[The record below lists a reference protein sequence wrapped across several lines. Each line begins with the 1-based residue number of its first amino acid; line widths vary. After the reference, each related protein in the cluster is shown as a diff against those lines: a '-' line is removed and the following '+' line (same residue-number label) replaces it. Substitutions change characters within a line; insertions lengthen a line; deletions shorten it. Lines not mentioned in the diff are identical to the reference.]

1 MKIVCISAAK
11 IPSELANGIQAMKAC
26 QALAQLGH
34 QVTLL
39 VPDNQQA
46 AMGLQQLAAYYGLRT
61 PFEVAWLPARSRRW
75 FSWEAVRRA
84 RPRAPDLLYVWPL
97 PAAVYGLLAGLP
109 VLLEM
114 HDLPSGA
121 FGPLW
126 FRLFLRLPGRKRLL
140 VITSALR
147 AALAARYRLRLPA
160 EDVILA
166 PNGVDLERYES
177 LPAPPAARRQLGLPA
192 LPTVACTGHLY
203 AGRGADLFLALAQ
216 AFPQANF
223 LWVGGRQADVIEW
236 QARAGTLRL
245 RNVTFTGFVP
255 NERLPLYQAAAD
267 VLLMP
272 YGKTIAISS
281 GMGHSAQVASPMKM
295 FEYMASGR
303 AILTSDLPVIRE
315 VLDDSSAVFCPPEDA
330 AAWQSALAALL
341 ADDERR
347 QALGRRARAAAEH
360 YTWARRAGRALQGF
374 PRP

>member
-1 MKIVCISAAK
+1 MNIVCISAAK

-34 QVTLL
+34 RVTLL
-39 VPDNQQA
+39 VPDNRREA
-46 AMGLQQLAAYYGLRT
+46 VDVQQLAVYYGLRT
-61 PFEVAWLPARSRRW
+61 PFEVVWLPTRSRRR

-84 RPRAPDLLYVWPL
+84 RRLDPALLYLWPL

-109 VLLEM
+109 VVLEM

-147 AALAARYRLRLPA
+147 AALQARYRLRLPD
-160 EDVILA
+160 EDVVLA
-166 PNGVDLERYES
+166 PNGVDLERYDS
-177 LPAPPAARRQLGLPA
+177 LPNPSAARRQLGLPD

-223 LWVGGRQADVIEW
+223 LWVGGRQADVLDW

-255 NERLPLYQAAAD
+255 NDRLPFYQAAAD

-281 GMGHSAQVASPMKM
+281 GVGHSAQVASPMKM
-295 FEYMASGR
+295 FEYMACGR

-315 VLDDSSAVFCPPEDA
+315 VLDESSAVFCPPEET
-330 AAWQSALAALL
+330 AAWQAALAALL
-341 ADDERR
+341 ADESRR
-347 QALGRRARAAAEH
+347 QALGRRARAAAEN
-360 YTWARRAGRALQGF
+360 YTWVRRAGRALEGF

>member
-39 VPDNQQA
+39 VPESRQETVGDSD
-46 AMGLQQLAAYYGLRT
+46 LAVYYGLRT
-61 PFEVAWLPARSRRW
+61 PFEVIWLPARSRRW

-84 RPRAPDLLYVWPL
+84 RRLGPDLLYAWPL
-97 PAAVYGLLAGLP
+97 PAAAYGLLTRLP

-114 HDLPSGA
+114 HDLPSGL

-147 AALAARYRLRLPA
+147 AALDERYGLRLPA
-160 EDVILA
+160 SEVILA
-166 PNGVDLERYES
+166 PNGVDLERFDS
-177 LPAPPAARRQLGLPA
+177 LPPPAEARRRLGLPA
-192 LPTVACTGHLY
+192 LPTVVCTGHLY
-203 AGRGADLFLALAQ
+203 PGRGADLFLELAR
-216 AFPQANF
+216 AFPQVNF
-223 LWVGGRQADVIEW
+223 LWVGGRHKDVLDW
-236 QARAGTLRL
+236 QTCAGSLGL

-267 VLLMP
+267 ILLMP

-303 AILTSDLPVIRE
+303 AILTSDLPIIRE
-315 VLDDSSAVFCPPEDA
+315 VLDETNAVFCPPEDA
-330 AAWQSALAALL
+330 AAWRSALATLL
-341 ADDERR
+341 DDEARR
-347 QALGRRARAAAEH
+347 QALGQRARAAAEN
-360 YTWARRAGRALQGF
+360 YTWNRRAARALEGF
-374 PRP
+374 SLA